1 MKKLLL
7 ILGLFIYSSSSA
19 QQNQDDTELV
29 FNSSLELLRE
39 KRVCTKKIADTFETS
54 MDNFN
59 TDNGDFKIRTTP
71 LNESLRQISSLLDTY
86 IRLSSTKVSS
96 KNGTTIT
103 MSTNGGLTETMTL
116 DEAIQ
121 WQKLIK
127 HLLSQAN
134 DESTYYKSLQE
145 MATYWNTAIV
155 K

>member
-19 QQNQDDTELV
+19 QKNQDDTELV

-39 KRVCTKKIADTFETS
+39 KRACTKKIADTFETS
-54 MDNFN
+54 TDNFN
-59 TDNGDFKIRTTP
+59 TNNGDFKTRTTP
-71 LNESLRQISSLLDTY
+71 LNESLRQVSSLLDTY
-86 IRLSSTKVSS
+86 IQLSSTKVSP
-96 KNGTTIT
+96 KNGATIT
-103 MSTNGGLTETMTL
+103 MSTNSGLTETMTL

-127 HLLSQAN
+127 RLLGQAN
-134 DESTYYKSLQE
+134 DESNYYKSLQE
-145 MATYWNTAIV
+145 MVNYWNTAIV